1 MYIIISKTSTKK
13 IQRDIASQQIKMDYQ
28 EKKKVGKGK
37 RNKTR
42 GDKQKNK

>member
-28 EKKKVGKGK
+28 KKKKKEGRK
-37 RNKTR
+37 RKKEQN
-42 GDKQKNK
+42 